1 MGIIKGFQIELNYEL
16 LWYNIETV
24 IGIDATGHIENII
37 NEYSHNIV
45 AAHKT
50 TGEYDTM
57 LITRFKDTIELNHF
71 LEILR
76 KEDNVNKTY
85 TQQILNN
92 INN

>member
-1 MGIIKGFQIELNYEL
+1 
-16 LWYNIETV
+16 
-24 IGIDATGHIENII
+24 
-37 NEYSHNIV
+37 
-45 AAHKT
+45 
-50 TGEYDTM
+50 M